1 MQLYISDD
9 KQVVLKSDSTDI
21 HTIVDDVLPPV
32 LKGNRVKREDLEE
45 FFYRLHIALAPPG
58 LFDGVS
64 SATKAKPANVT
75 IPPINEGHYF
85 LVEKGVFQHERLR
98 DLVRAIAMRWHK
110 PPPPGFVW
118 NIITRPDDYGQLEPI
133 LERLDIPEPQSELLD
148 FINIMTPPEYQNGT
162 AMTSDDADEMVQTIM
177 RWVLREPPVTAKEA
191 DKAIMKRDLMDLGLR
206 GITGELDKR
215 RAKLAAQYIWSADAG
230 EPNYAKLKTWLN
242 AQDSKDMKTAKTKT
256 KAAQK
261 KKKIQRKQ
269 RKLGRKR
276 R

>member
-21 HTIVDDVLPPV
+21 HTIIDDVLPPV
-32 LKGNRVKREDLEE
+32 LKGKRVKREDIEE

-58 LFDGVS
+58 LFDGVNN
-64 SATKAKPANVT
+64 ATKDSPANVT
-75 IPPINEGHYF
+75 IPPIDEGHYF
-85 LVEKGVFQHERLR
+85 LMENGVFQHERLR
-98 DLVRAIAMRWHK
+98 DLVKAVAMRWHK
-110 PPPPGFVW
+110 PPPPGFIW
-118 NIITRPDDYGQLEPI
+118 NIIIRPDDYGQLEPI
-133 LERLDIPEPQSELLD
+133 LKRLDIPEPPSDMLD
-148 FINIMTPPEYQNGT
+148 FVNIMMPPEYQNGK
-162 AMTSDDADEMVQTIM
+162 AMTSEDADKMVQIIM
-177 RWVLREPPVTAKEA
+177 RWVLREPPANAKEA

-230 EPNYAKLKTWLN
+230 EPSYAKLKNWLH
-242 AQDSKDMKTAKTKT
+242 AQDMKDQKTAQIKT

-261 KKKIQRKQ
+261 KKKMQRKQ